1 VGACPETFDVMLF
14 DTSTI
19 HTSAPSSSSCRRR
32 RIRRTA
38 LVAALAAGT
47 VVAGHDAV
55 AQSLRGSPASLDQQN
70 RHARMNDF
78 TYLRSRNQLG
88 RFVSAGLLVPVKG
101 NANYQLHDVSFPV
114 ARPEVRLFV
123 ERLSREY
130 RGACGEPL
138 VVTSLTRPTAFQPAN
153 ASPRSV
159 HPTGMAI
166 DLRRPAEAT
175 SRSWLAST
183 LLYLE
188 RQHTV
193 EATLEHYPP
202 HFHVAIFPEAYVHY
216 VAAVTKRPTEHVL
229 ADAAKSRSHTVRRGD
244 TLWSI
249 AHEYDTS
256 TSALRRAN
264 DLHSS
269 TIHPGQVIVIPK
281 AS

>member
-1 VGACPETFDVMLF
+1 MPF

-19 HTSAPSSSSCRRR
+19 RSSTHLFSSRAHRRLR
-32 RIRRTA
+32 RSGVFI
-38 LVAALAAGT
+38 AALAATGALT
-47 VVAGHDAV
+47 LCGDAA

-78 TYLRSRNQLG
+78 TYLHSRSQLG
-88 RFVSAGLLVPVKG
+88 RFVDAGLLVPIKG
-101 NANYQLHDVSFPV
+101 NANYQLHGVSFPV
-114 ARPEVRLFV
+114 ARPEVRLFI

-130 RGACGEPL
+130 RSTCGEPL

-166 DLRRPAEAT
+166 DLRRPADGSCRA
-175 SRSWLAST
+175 WLAST

-188 RQHTV
+188 RQHTL

-202 HFHVAIFPEAYVHY
+202 HFHVAIFPESYVNY
-216 VAAVTKRPTEHVL
+216 VATTTKRPTEHVL
-229 ADAAKSRSHTVRRGD
+229 ADAADSRSHTVQHGD

-256 TSALRRAN
+256 AAALRRAN

-269 TIHPGQVIVIPK
+269 TIHPGQVIVIPRRT
-281 AS
+281 SQSS

>member
-1 VGACPETFDVMLF
+1 MLF

-19 HTSAPSSSSCRRR
+19 RSSISLSSSRGRR
-32 RIRRTA
+32 RICRPG
-38 LVAALAAGT
+38 LVVTALAALGALT
-47 VVAGHDAV
+47 IGHDVA

-78 TYLRSRNQLG
+78 TYLHSRNQLG
-88 RFVSAGLLVPVKG
+88 RFVDAGLLVPIKG

-114 ARPEVRLFV
+114 ARPEVRLFI
-123 ERLSREY
+123 ERLSRQY
-130 RGACGEPL
+130 RATCGEPL

-166 DLRRPAEAT
+166 DLRRPADGSCRA
-175 SRSWLAST
+175 WLAST

-188 RQHTV
+188 RQHTL

-202 HFHVAIFPEAYVHY
+202 HFHVAIFPESYVNY
-216 VAAVTKRPTEHVL
+216 VAATTKRPTAHVL
-229 ADAAKSRSHTVRRGD
+229 ADAADSRSHTVRRGD

-256 TSALRRAN
+256 AAALRRAN
-264 DLHSS
+264 DLRSS
-269 TIHPGQVIVIPK
+269 TIHPGQVIVIPRRT
-281 AS
+281 SQSS

>member
-1 VGACPETFDVMLF
+1 MLF

-19 HTSAPSSSSCRRR
+19 HTSTHPLSPSVRRR
-32 RIRRTA
+32 PRVHRTA
-38 LVAALAAGT
+38 LVAALATGSL
-47 VVAGHDAV
+47 VIGHAAV

-78 TYLRSRNQLG
+78 TYLHSRNQLG
-88 RFVSAGLLVPVKG
+88 RFISAGLLVPVKG
-101 NANYQLHDVSFPV
+101 NANYQLHNVSFPV
-114 ARPEVRLFV
+114 ARPEVRLFI

-130 RGACGEPL
+130 RSTCGEPL

-166 DLRRPAEAT
+166 DLRRPAD
-175 SRSWLAST
+175 SSCRSWLAST

-188 RQHTV
+188 RQRTL

-202 HFHVAIFPEAYVHY
+202 HFHVAIFPDAYVQY
-216 VAAVTKRPTEHVL
+216 VAAITKRPTEHVL

-256 TSALRRAN
+256 TKALRRAN

-269 TIHPGQVIVIPK
+269 TIHPGQVIIIPK